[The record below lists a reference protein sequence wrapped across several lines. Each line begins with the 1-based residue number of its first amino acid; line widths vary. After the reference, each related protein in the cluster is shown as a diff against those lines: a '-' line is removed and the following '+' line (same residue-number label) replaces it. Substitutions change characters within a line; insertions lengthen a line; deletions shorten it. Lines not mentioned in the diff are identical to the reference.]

1 MKYALLSVLLFAL
14 AGCGG
19 GALPPPDKAN
29 ATKSNP
35 SNAPVAPKKGPSLA
49 AQYENSYQKAESAVQ
64 AMVKDMNA
72 ESYAHAGA
80 LCYTTLRIGIE
91 HEKNGQDL
99 GLLRHRREMN
109 VLFTE
114 WKKEFGKLTS
124 EDKKKYE
131 EIPEYAE
138 AKKAYVTAGGS

>member
-1 MKYALLSVLLFAL
+1 MKYALLMVLLLAL

-19 GALPPPDKAN
+19 GALPPPDKTN

-35 SNAPVAPKKGPSLA
+35 TNAPLAPKKGPSLA
-49 AQYENSYQKAESAVQ
+49 AQYENSYQKAEKAVQ
-64 AMVKDMNA
+64 SMVKDLNA
-72 ESYAHAGA
+72 ESYAKAGA

-114 WKKEFGKLTS
+114 WKKEGGKLTI
-124 EDKKKYE
+124 EDKKRYE
-131 EIPEYAE
+131 EVPEFAE
-138 AKKAYVTAGGS
+138 AKKAYVAAGGS

>member
-1 MKYALLSVLLFAL
+1 MRYALLSVLLLAL

-35 SNAPVAPKKGPSLA
+35 TNAPVAPKNSLA
-49 AQYENSYQKAESAVQ
+49 AQYENSYQKAEKAVQ
-64 AMVKDMNA
+64 AMVKDLNA
-72 ESYAHAGA
+72 ESYAQAGA

-114 WKKEFGKLTS
+114 WKKEGGKLTI
-124 EDKKKYE
+124 EDKKRYE
-131 EIPEYAE
+131 EIPEFAE
-138 AKKAYVTAGGS
+138 AKKAYVAAGGS